1 MLIEHNSL
9 AFTPLALCNLLN
21 WSKKNGWEVIVVDVL
36 DTLKPYREHAEL
48 SGISASVLDEVEVI
62 KLGGRVE
69 VGNVIERISVVEESA
84 MEKELARLFEDIYS
98 KRNVINATVGIEK
111 LFVLYSGSLKDVLS
125 LVDFM
130 VSFVGDKRRKS
141 VFFLNVDMVE
151 KAQPTVLP
159 MLEEFATTVIRTE
172 KNKSFTKFEVLK
184 SINPELEGFEE
195 EISVDDCIEF
205 LKKLNEK
212 AKARTN
218 PCSTFLSSLPALF
231 L

>member
-1 MLIEHNSL
+1 
-9 AFTPLALCNLLN
+9 
-21 WSKKNGWEVIVVDVL
+21 
-36 DTLKPYREHAEL
+36 
-48 SGISASVLDEVEVI
+48 
-62 KLGGRVE
+62 
-69 VGNVIERISVVEESA
+69 
-84 MEKELARLFEDIYS
+84 
-98 KRNVINATVGIEK
+98 
-111 LFVLYSGSLKDVLS
+111 
-125 LVDFM
+125 
-130 VSFVGDKRRKS
+130 
-141 VFFLNVDMVE
+141 MVE